1 MRYIRIEQKRI
12 LMKKLLALPLLLLLC
27 FSLQAQQASVGKAV
41 TNVKILSTADK
52 LTTIPALGEKVT
64 LLFYTDPDVKD
75 VNDPLSDAVRAKKFA
90 HDKFAGIGVANCK
103 ETWIPNSAILMKSR
117 QKEKQFPGSVVLLDE
132 NQTIKTAWSL
142 ADCDSKGV
150 VLVIGKDLRIKFIS
164 YVKSQ
169 ADSKAIIAQVVKV
182 IQDEINR

>member
-1 MRYIRIEQKRI
+1 
-12 LMKKLLALPLLLLLC
+12 MKHLLCLSLLLPLC

-52 LTTIPALGEKVT
+52 PTTIPSLGEKVT

-90 HDKFAGIGVANCK
+90 SDKFAGIGVANCK

-132 NQTIKTAWSL
+132 NQTIKKAWSL
-142 ADCDSKGV
+142 ADCDGKGV
-150 VLVIGKDLRIKFIS
+150 VLVVGKDLRIKFIS
-164 YVKSQ
+164 YVNSQ

-182 IQDEINR
+182 IHDEIGR